1 MAVECSHLILK
12 GHAVSL
18 LPYFQ
23 TVQLYLSR
31 LHSVK
36 ADGVMER
43 LEERRQS
50 DGGDRGCEGPDS

>member
-50 DGGDRGCEGPDS
+50 DGGDRGV